1 METMN
6 EVREAQ
12 AFDQT
17 LAGKWGVLIL
27 FIAFSALE
35 IWALFSGVVTL
46 EHWRGWLIAGGAVLF
61 PFLALW
67 SAIELTKDNRLIGAA
82 RHLATAI
89 KWLLALP
96 FVLVAVALIGWL
108 LYQTFGWFATIPSW
122 AAVIIVL
129 LLLIYSKR
137 GTRA

>member
-1 METMN
+1 MN

-17 LAGKWGVLIL
+17 LAGKWGLVIL
-27 FIAFSALE
+27 FVGFSALE

-46 EHWRGWLIAGGAVLF
+46 AHWKGWLIAGGAVFF
-61 PFLALW
+61 PIMALW
-67 SAIELTKDNRLIGAA
+67 SAIDLTRDSRLIGIA

-96 FVLVAVALIGWL
+96 FVLVAVAFIGWL
-108 LYQTFGWFATIPSW
+108 LYQAAGWLATIPSW

-137 GTRA
+137 DTRA